1 MELIVEGETSTS
13 AGIGSAMGKILDF
26 GYQSPNSQRI
36 ADLAINK
43 PAAVKARAAVA
54 PKPVLERREVT
65 GQADATPKRAA
76 VKPRKVAVSSTEP
89 APTHLRESRVSH
101 ATKKDP
107 TAAVRRARWRK
118 KNPEQHADQQ
128 RAARARRKEKV

>member
-1 MELIVEGETSTS
+1 MQPILEFVPRCSRHSKLMGQGPQCFSKCLEEVEV
-13 AGIGSAMGKILDF
+13 A
-26 GYQSPNSQRI
+26 I
-36 ADLAINK
+36 ASKPATEPAVNVE
-43 PAAVKARAAVA
+43 PAAVKV
-54 PKPVLERREVT
+54 
-65 GQADATPKRAA
+65 
-76 VKPRKVAVSSTEP
+76 RKVAVSNTEP

-128 RAARARRKEKV
+128 RAARARQKEKV